1 MWELIC
7 HHTYRWAGR
16 PVDIS
21 QYNNSAD
28 ASGATF
34 LADGVA
40 AGSGAWRFFRPQ
52 GRVHILSG
60 PAFNPLVAIQVEL
73 TVRLT
78 EPSTGSQTI
87 IEADNSFGVFVRD
100 QKLFGYFVGKSIYPG
115 ATSDGLNTYQ
125 DGMEFPGY
133 RVPYG
138 KWAVITFLHDG
149 VSQMRLFVD
158 GVPVTV
164 ARSVLAAVPPVGPKG
179 ISVGNDLG
187 GGAPFGGDIDEVK
200 IWRVDP
206 ATGLRQFLGRPADQ
220 ATIECWERFSATLEA
235 ALEKYPD
242 CAIKLDVDFTAILD
256 RLTRAILGKGPET
269 RQRFLDMQREFER
282 LWRAGRI
289 DGPEMKKLFADWIAW
304 LHLVG
309 ISIETDP
316 GLLAFQNSTC
326 LKLLL
331 GEIGQFDCDPKY
343 MALSHLIAKALG
355 HTSAH
360 PLHDEEFRCR
370 STTSRN

>member
-1 MWELIC
+1 MKVEQTSNCDTALRPLFERIDTAFHFQTRFHC
-7 HHTYRWAGR
+7 GVPAVEHHTDDFRRRLNACR
-16 PVDIS
+16 RRAPV
-21 QYNNSAD
+21 
-28 ASGATF
+28 
-34 LADGVA
+34 
-40 AGSGAWRFFRPQ
+40 
-52 GRVHILSG
+52 
-60 PAFNPLVAIQVEL
+60 
-73 TVRLT
+73 
-78 EPSTGSQTI
+78 
-87 IEADNSFGVFVRD
+87 
-100 QKLFGYFVGKSIYPG
+100 
-115 ATSDGLNTYQ
+115 
-125 DGMEFPGY
+125 
-133 RVPYG
+133 
-138 KWAVITFLHDG
+138 
-149 VSQMRLFVD
+149 QMR
-158 GVPVTV
+158 
-164 ARSVLAAVPPVGPKG
+164 SVY
-179 ISVGNDLG
+179 
-187 GGAPFGGDIDEVK
+187 
-200 IWRVDP
+200 RDP

-343 MALSHLIAKALG
+343 TALSHLIAKALG
-355 HTSAH
+355 HTSAQ
-360 PLHDEEFRCR
+360 PAAR
-370 STTSRN
+370 